1 MILIIAGPSGSGK
14 TTVGALLAGRLHWL
28 FADADSFHPPA
39 SIEKMRRGQ
48 PLTDADRW
56 PWLHAIGAWADE
68 RNAAGESAVLTCS
81 ALQRA
86 YRAALLDGRPGVRL
100 VYLLA
105 DRDTLSRHL
114 AGRHG
119 HFFPQDL
126 LDSQLADQE
135 VPHGEQNVLV
145 VTPQGVPED
154 TVAEIVAQL
163 WPSGP
168 PLDAT
173 TR

>member
-1 MILIIAGPSGSGK
+1 VILIIAGPSGSGK
-14 TTVGALLAGRLHWL
+14 STVGALLAERLHWL

-39 SIEKMRRGQ
+39 NIEKMRRGQ
-48 PLTDADRW
+48 PLTEADRG

-81 ALQRA
+81 ALRRA
-86 YRAALLDGRPGVRL
+86 NRAALLDRRAEARL
-100 VYLLA
+100 VYLLV

-119 HFFPQDL
+119 HFFPPEL

-145 VTPQGVPED
+145 VTPQGQPED
-154 TVAEIVAQL
+154 TVTAIIARL

-168 PLDAT
+168 A
-173 TR
+173 R